1 MQAVRTLFESLYG
14 DLPKATFIYDNAMAS
29 VWQNAAADAFEIP
42 TSTIENEG
50 RQALQQMRG
59 AAVCK
64 GGVLY
69 SLIPQEVQG
78 GRYLVVQAERDH
90 QQEKQAAM
98 QVLRNASAK
107 LNGYLNRIYGT
118 AQQLGLDSPEGAQLG
133 KEVQHILRMSNHLYQ
148 LLDRSGVKDYMVPL
162 HVGSYLQEFTRAV
175 TELKS
180 DLEIQIQAVDADL
193 YLQAMPENLE
203 LMMAALVSNAYR
215 FGDGKVTI
223 RAQRAGEMV
232 SIEVLDNG
240 EGAADPARLFEWG
253 YRTADKKG
261 AMGLGFSLATAL
273 KLAQLQG
280 GTMDYCRLDGQTCFK
295 LMLPM
300 ATVPSGS
307 RMAEW
312 VAEPK
317 ENTLSQLRIELSDI
331 L

>member
-1 MQAVRTLFESLYG
+1 MQSARKLFESLYG
-14 DLPKATFIYDNAMAS
+14 ELPKATFIYDNAMAPI
-29 VWQNAAADAFEIP
+29 WQNAAADAFEAP
-42 TSTIENEG
+42 AAAIEAEG
-50 RQALQQMRG
+50 QQALQQMRG
-59 AAVCK
+59 VAVCK

-69 SLIPQEVQG
+69 SLIPQEVEG
-78 GRYLVVQAERDH
+78 DRYLAVQAERDH
-90 QQEKQAAM
+90 QQEQQAAM

-148 LLDRSGVKDYMVPL
+148 LLDRSGIKDYAVPL
-162 HVGSYLQEFTRAV
+162 HVASYLQEFARAV
-175 TELKS
+175 AELKPEF
-180 DLEIQIQAVDADL
+180 EIKIEAAEADL

-203 LMMAALVSNAYR
+203 LMMATLVSNAYR
-215 FGDGKVTI
+215 FGGGKVTI
-223 RAQRAGEMV
+223 RAKKAEDMAC
-232 SIEVLDNG
+232 IEVLDDG
-240 EGAADPARLFEWG
+240 DGVADVARLFEWG

-261 AMGLGFSLATAL
+261 ALGLGFSLATAL

-280 GTMDYCRLDGQTCFK
+280 GTIEYQRLDGQTCFK
-295 LMLPM
+295 LLLPL
-300 ATVPSGS
+300 ATVPSGT

-317 ENTLSQLRIELSDI
+317 ENSLSQLRIELSDI

>member
-1 MQAVRTLFESLYG
+1 MQAVRKLFDSLYG
-14 DLPKATFIYDNAMAS
+14 DLPKATFIYDDAMAS
-29 VWQNAAADAFEIP
+29 VWQNAAADAFETP
-42 TSTIENEG
+42 TAAIEVAG
-50 RQALQQMRG
+50 KQALQLMRG

-64 GGVLY
+64 DGVLY
-69 SLIPQEVQG
+69 SLIPQEAEG

-90 QQEKQAAM
+90 QQQKQAAM

-107 LNGYLNRIYGT
+107 LNSYLNRIYGT

-148 LLDRSGVKDYMVPL
+148 LLDRSGVKDYAVPL

-175 TELKS
+175 AELKS
-180 DLEIQIQAVDADL
+180 DFEIQIQAVDADL

-203 LMMAALVSNAYR
+203 LIMATLISNAYR

-223 RAQRAGEMV
+223 RAQKEGEMV
-232 SIEVLDNG
+232 CIEVLDNG
-240 EGAADPARLFEWG
+240 DGVADPARLFEWG

-261 AMGLGFSLATAL
+261 AMGLGFSLATAQ

-280 GTMDYCRLDGQTCFK
+280 GSMEYLRSDGQTCFK
-295 LMLPM
+295 LLLPM
-300 ATVPSGS
+300 ATVPSGT

>member
-1 MQAVRTLFESLYG
+1 MQAVRKLFESLYG
-14 DLPKATFIYDNAMAS
+14 ALPKATFIYDYAMAPI
-29 VWQNAAADAFEIP
+29 WQNAAADALEVPTAAIEI
-42 TSTIENEG
+42 EG

-64 GGVLY
+64 DGIQYL
-69 SLIPQEVQG
+69 LIPQEIEG
-78 GRYLVVQAERDH
+78 NRYLAVQSEQDF
-90 QQEKQAAM
+90 QQERQAIM

-118 AQQLGLDSPEGAQLG
+118 AQQLGLESPEGAQLG

-148 LLDRSGVKDYMVPL
+148 LLDRGGVKDYAVSL
-162 HVGSYLQEFTRAV
+162 HIASYLQEFARAV
-175 TELKS
+175 AEIKPQFEMEL
-180 DLEIQIQAVDADL
+180 EVAEADL

-203 LMMAALVSNAYR
+203 FILAVLVSNAYR
-215 FGDGKVTI
+215 FGEGKVALRVRKDGTM
-223 RAQRAGEMV
+223 A
-232 SIEVLDNG
+232 SIEVLDDG
-240 EGAADPARLFEWG
+240 EGVADASRLFEWG

-280 GTMDYCRLDGQTCFK
+280 GTIEYQRLDGQTCFK
-295 LMLPM
+295 LLLPL
-300 ATVPSGS
+300 AVVPAGT

-312 VAEPK
+312 VAEPR
-317 ENTLSQLRIELSDI
+317 ENSLSQLRIELSDI